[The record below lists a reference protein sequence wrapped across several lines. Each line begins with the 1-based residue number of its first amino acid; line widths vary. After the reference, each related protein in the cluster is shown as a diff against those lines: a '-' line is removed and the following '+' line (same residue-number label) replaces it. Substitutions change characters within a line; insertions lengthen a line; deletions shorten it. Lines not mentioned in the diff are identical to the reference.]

1 MFDRLRWLGLE
12 TADLDAARQFY
23 DTLVPDRVDE
33 PDPARAVD
41 DGDATA
47 GDVTDDGAVAVYRV
61 GGSDP
66 ATRLVLRRPTAVP
79 RGGVHT
85 HYALSV
91 PRDEY
96 DDWRGHLAADHP
108 VAEHDFGSMRSLY
121 TYDPDGHCVE
131 LAGVDVAGPG
141 VDGVFEVVLE
151 VRDLDRARSFYR
163 SLGFEPTDDG
173 GDRVRLSGPDAVP
186 DLELWEPRLGIAG
199 ARGGLHVYLGLA
211 APDPGSVADTVR
223 DDARRVTAVEEGVR
237 VVDPDGHHLTVLP

>member
-1 MFDRLRWLGLE
+1 MFESLRWLGLE
-12 TADLDAARQFY
+12 TVDLDAARRFY
-23 DTLVPDRVDE
+23 DTLVPDRVE
-33 PDPARAVD
+33 ESDPAHAAADGPD
-41 DGDATA
+41 DTPGET
-47 GDVTDDGAVAVYRV
+47 AVYRV
-61 GGSDP
+61 GGPDP
-66 ATRLVLRRPTAVP
+66 ATRLVLRRPASVP

-131 LAGVDVAGPG
+131 LAGVDVDGPG

-151 VRDLDRARSFYR
+151 VRDLGRARPFYEA
-163 SLGFEPTDDG
+163 LGFDPVDEG
-173 GDRVRLSGPDAVP
+173 RDRVRLSGPNGVP

-199 ARGGLHVYLGLA
+199 ARGGLHVDLGLA
-211 APDPGSVADTVR
+211 ASDPDAVVETVTG
-223 DDARRVTAVEEGVR
+223 DARQVTETGAGVR
-237 VVDPDGHHLTVLP
+237 VVDPDGHHLTVRR

>member
-1 MFDRLRWLGLE
+1 MLDRLRWLGLE

-23 DTLVPDRVDE
+23 DTLVPDRVEE
-33 PDPARAVD
+33 PDPARAVL
-41 DGDATA
+41 
-47 GDVTDDGAVAVYRV
+47 DGADPTEAGESAVYRV
-61 GGSDP
+61 GADP

-91 PRDEY
+91 PREEY

-131 LAGVDVAGPG
+131 LAGVDTEGPG
-141 VDGVFEVVLE
+141 IDGVFEVVLE
-151 VRDLDRARSFYR
+151 VRDLARARSFYR
-163 SLGFEPTDDG
+163 RLGFEAVDEG
-173 GDRVRLSGPDAVP
+173 SDRVRLAGPNAVP

-199 ARGGLHVYLGLA
+199 ARGGLHVDLGLA
-211 APDPGSVADTVR
+211 APDPGAVADTVR
-223 DDARRVTAVEEGVR
+223 GTARRVTSVAGGVR
-237 VVDPDGHHLTVLP
+237 VVDPDGHHLTVLS